1 MLIKKFWKFYPSSRD
16 KFYIINKRVEISE
29 RKRLSL
35 MKFGKEYFDGDRKHG
50 YGGYRYNKKFFR
62 KVTKEIIKHYKLTN
76 KSKILDIGCA
86 KGFMMYEFRNFL
98 PKAEIWGLDISR
110 YCKINAMPSEKKFI
124 KLGSCHKLPFRSNY
138 FDFIVS
144 ISTIHNLDEKK
155 IPQAIKELERVKK
168 GDSFIRIKGY
178 KNLKEKKF
186 IDNWNLVAKSNLSIN
201 KWKKLFKKFKYSG
214 DYEFTNY

>member
-16 KFYIINKRVEISE
+16 KFNIINKRVKISK
-29 RKRLSL
+29 RKRLNL

-50 YGGYRYNKKFFR
+50 YGGYHYNKKFFR

-110 YCKINAMPSEKKFI
+110 YCKMNAIPSEKKFI

-138 FDFIVS
+138 FNFIVS

-168 GDSFIRIKGY
+168 GDSFIRVKGY